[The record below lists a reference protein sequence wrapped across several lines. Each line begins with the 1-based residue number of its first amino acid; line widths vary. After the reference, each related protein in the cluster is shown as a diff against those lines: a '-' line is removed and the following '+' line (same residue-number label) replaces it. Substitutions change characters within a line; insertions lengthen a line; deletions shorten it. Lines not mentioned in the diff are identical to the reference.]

1 VQRARRAWTAR
12 HGDESAARG
21 DEARARGV
29 CTSGDWARCALQAAT
44 AGSSVA
50 HKGAGLRAG
59 RRGVRGRDESLRRS
73 PWPRRRAATERGL
86 AGEKKQRDEG
96 LRVRRRRVRRGRKN
110 GKGERGR
117 GGLTS
122 AARTTTAAAGRGLD
136 GGAMARLAAQR
147 VRRARATLRRRRDAE
162 SGNETRRSVGG
173 RETARR
179 IRTVRVFWK
188 MNSGMRGTTHARYA
202 RDVGTELGG
211 GGGRPP
217 RALVRAGAHT
227 RKDAGLQR
235 LLGEPAR
242 GAGLGCAPWR
252 WQAARLGWGGLPCTG
267 GGGGWRPTRGWA
279 AQARARPGDGPSS
292 ARAHEETL
300 ARWAERGGKEGGR
313 GGASGL
319 AEMGQGGRLG

>member
-1 VQRARRAWTAR
+1 
-12 HGDESAARG
+12 
-21 DEARARGV
+21 
-29 CTSGDWARCALQAAT
+29 
-44 AGSSVA
+44 
-50 HKGAGLRAG
+50 
-59 RRGVRGRDESLRRS
+59 
-73 PWPRRRAATERGL
+73 
-86 AGEKKQRDEG
+86 
-96 LRVRRRRVRRGRKN
+96 
-110 GKGERGR
+110 
-117 GGLTS
+117 
-122 AARTTTAAAGRGLD
+122 
-136 GGAMARLAAQR
+136 
-147 VRRARATLRRRRDAE
+147 
-162 SGNETRRSVGG
+162 
-173 RETARR
+173 
-179 IRTVRVFWK
+179 

-202 RDVGTELGG
+202 RDVGAELGG